1 MVWFFDA
8 SKQAFAGVL
17 QHFVNLIFGIV
28 FARSGRA
35 SECAWYLVNFTI
47 SVACGVVILWGTMR
61 LYTYTVERF
70 DLTILRSGEY
80 GSPPS
85 WRPWMAQMLIWG
97 VFASGE
103 KLITAVA
110 VIVPLHPRL
119 DEFAARLETPVVDA
133 PFTELLLVMV
143 VAPVILNMLF
153 FWVIDSIIM
162 RKRPGDSH
170 HYPEGRHH
178 LASRPASPRVVH
190 TAARLTASL
199 PPPEPQVATRTTD
212 LLATSARSSRR
223 AAAAVR
229 RLRRFP
235 ATSAPRHRPP
245 WLRSLGRRAVQD
257 HGVISRGDFRG
268 AHHLQEKRTTEPCCC
283 FWSMSG

>member
-229 RLRRFP
+229 RLRRVP

>member
-61 LYTYTVERF
+61 LYTYTVDRF

-229 RLRRFP
+229 RLRRVP

>member
-1 MVWFFDA
+1 MNQPSRCTLLGGTFSMLVQVGLMISAIATLVYKRATERPRRPWVVWFFDA

-61 LYTYTVERF
+61 LYTYTVDRF

-170 HYPEGRHH
+170 HYPEG
-178 LASRPASPRVVH
+178 SNEDDRPIGDKRPLLEESCGCCPPFTSGPSYQCTSPSP
-190 TAARLTASL
+190 TM
-199 PPPEPQVATRTTD
+199 
-212 LLATSARSSRR
+212 
-223 AAAAVR
+223 AAVAR
-229 RLRRFP
+229 PSGGSRSRCDFP
-235 ATSAPRHRPP
+235 
-245 WLRSLGRRAVQD
+245 G
-257 HGVISRGDFRG
+257 
-268 AHHLQEKRTTEPCCC
+268 
-283 FWSMSG
+283 

>member
-61 LYTYTVERF
+61 LYTYTVDRF

-229 RLRRFP
+229 RLRRVP

-268 AHHLQEKRTTEPCCC
+268 AHHLQVR
-283 FWSMSG
+283 SGKADD